1 MRIILIIKTNKAI
14 LRMIRK
20 ELAVSLSLVL
30 SMAMVPA
37 MANAQPAAEPA
48 ADDDPQA
55 TREIIVI
62 GQKLENTL
70 QDTAG
75 SVVVAGRDAIDN
87 GSYWTVE
94 DYLRAIPGISFS
106 SARQLPSVRGIDG
119 NGVATGGFGAVSG
132 GRPRI
137 TTYVDGV
144 PRAYSFVP
152 NGIPP
157 TWDIDQLAFYRGS
170 QSTAIGRN
178 AAAGA
183 IIVETRDP
191 VDRFEG
197 AAQLGSRNA
206 ADSVN
211 GALTLNAPLAADR
224 LALRVSAEGFTGDG
238 FVTYVGPLAPVNKRL
253 SREEGYRL
261 RGKLLWRPKGF
272 GDDTELRLAYE
283 RQYSRG
289 PSPSDTV
296 DFPNAKDL
304 TMSTPSSISFFELRN
319 DLVSIEG
326 RLPIDDTW
334 SLYGIASYQ
343 NAREVSPAVITGDP
357 NFLDVFAN
365 SKEWTQE
372 ARLTYAPAGTRT
384 QIAAGVFH
392 FTRNRIEGGR
402 PGSAF
407 VYDATDKA
415 STIAVFADAV
425 IEAGP
430 FDILA
435 GGRWE
440 RERQDRNFLADFGLG
455 LDADIRQ
462 SIFLPK
468 AGVRWNIDDD
478 RSLTALYYKGY
489 SPAGAG
495 VSFLSFN
502 PYQFDRET
510 SNTAEL
516 ALRAAFPA
524 SGITINANAY
534 YTRYR
539 GQQLSGFGP
548 QGIADSFIVNAE
560 RTRQYGVEAAAT
572 WDVNDAVTLDASVA
586 FTDARIIRFGDP
598 LNDESNGNRP
608 AISPVFSGRI
618 GAKIKPMEGL
628 ELQGNVGYTGGY
640 FTLDRMQDEYR
651 VPSRVV
657 ADFRGSYTTGPV
669 TLQLA
674 VENLFNNFYL
684 TNTDPQFGTSNVGRP
699 RTVSASVKVNF

>member
-1 MRIILIIKTNKAI
+1 
-14 LRMIRK
+14 MIRK
-20 ELAVSLSLVL
+20 SIKVGISLGV
-30 SMAMVPA
+30 A
-37 MANAQPAAEPA
+37 MAPAITLAQQPAGP
-48 ADDDPQA
+48 DDEAQSG
-55 TREIIVI
+55 EILVV
-62 GQKLENTL
+62 GQKLEQTL
-70 QDTAG
+70 RDTPG
-75 SVVVAGRDAIDN
+75 SVIVADRDTIDN
-87 GSYWTVE
+87 GSYRTVE
-94 DYLRAIPGISFS
+94 DYLRGIPGITFASNRS
-106 SARQLPSVRGIDG
+106 LPSVRGIDG
-119 NGVATGGFGAVSG
+119 NGVASGGFGAVSG

-144 PRAYSFVP
+144 PRAFSFVP

-197 AAQLGSRNA
+197 AAQLGYRNN
-206 ADSVN
+206 ADSVS
-211 GALTLNAPLAADR
+211 GALTLNAPLVADR

-238 FVTYVGPLAPVNKRL
+238 YVTYVGPLALVNDRL

-272 GDDTELRLAYE
+272 NDETELRLAYE

-289 PSPSDTV
+289 PSPADTV
-296 DFPNAKDL
+296 ELATAKDL
-304 TMSTPSSISFFELRN
+304 TMSIPSSISFFELRN

-326 RLPIDDTW
+326 RLPIKDAW

-343 NAREVSPAVITGDP
+343 NARETSPAVIAGDP
-357 NFLDVFAN
+357 SFLDVFAN

-372 ARLTYAPAGTRT
+372 VRLNYTPAGTRT
-384 QIAAGVFH
+384 QIAVGAFH

-425 IEAGP
+425 VEAGP

-478 RSLTALYYKGY
+478 RSLTALYYRGY

-502 PYQFDRET
+502 PYQFGRET

-516 ALRAAFPA
+516 ALRATFPA
-524 SGITINANAY
+524 SGVTLNANAY
-534 YTRYR
+534 YTRYQ

-548 QGIADSFIVNAE
+548 LGITDAYIINAD
-560 RTRQYGVEAAAT
+560 RTRQYGVEAAAA
-572 WDVNDAVTLDASVA
+572 WDVSDMLSLDASLA
-586 FTDARIIRFGDP
+586 LTDARIIRYGDP
-598 LNDESNGNRP
+598 LNDVSNGNRP
-608 AISPVFSGRI
+608 AISPVFTGRI
-618 GAKIKPMEGL
+618 GGRIKPMPGL
-628 ELQGNVGYTGGY
+628 ELQGNVGYSDEY
-640 FTLDRMQDEYR
+640 FTLDRLQDEYR

-657 ADFRGSYTTGPV
+657 ANLRGSYTTGPV
-669 TLQLA
+669 TFQVA
-674 VENLFNNFYL
+674 IENLFDNFYL
-684 TNTDPQFGTSNVGRP
+684 TNTDPQFNTANVGRP
-699 RTVSASVKVNF
+699 RTINASVKVDF